1 MLEGPQMKV
10 RNQLL
15 SSGELPDMRTI
26 GGKNNTMGLGVFRST
41 KIATAFGTV
50 QEPNY
55 LQRSQQMYQKDGNNM
70 KAMTSNAE
78 YNIMQSQMMLE
89 N

>member
-1 MLEGPQMKV
+1 MKA

-15 SSGELPDMRTI
+15 NNGEMPDMRTI

-41 KIATAFGTV
+41 KIALAFGTAP
-50 QEPNY
+50 EPSY
-55 LQRSQQMYQKDGNNM
+55 LQRSQQMNGQNRNNM

-78 YNIMQSQMMLE
+78 FNIMQS
-89 N
+89 

>member
-15 SSGELPDMRTI
+15 NSGELPDMRTI

-50 QEPNY
+50 
-55 LQRSQQMYQKDGNNM
+55 
-70 KAMTSNAE
+70 
-78 YNIMQSQMMLE
+78 
-89 N
+89 